1 VTESGGFQ
9 GYAEMKAL
17 PDKDYKS
24 EFFVR
29 SKEAP
34 VEYNDNFRV
43 EWLAKGIFY
52 HYRNLNHFPP
62 NPMNEN
68 KTIM

>member
-1 VTESGGFQ
+1 
-9 GYAEMKAL
+9 MKAL